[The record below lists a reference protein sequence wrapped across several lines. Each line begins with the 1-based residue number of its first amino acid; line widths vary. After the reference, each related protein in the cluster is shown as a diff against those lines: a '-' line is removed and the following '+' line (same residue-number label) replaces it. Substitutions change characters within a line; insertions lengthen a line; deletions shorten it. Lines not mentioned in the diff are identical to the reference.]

1 MLDVLMPDHHWD
13 VSCVRFLIW
22 FCMVNPVMNPQFGM
36 VEIPVEKAPKI
47 SGIVDQVT
55 IMIEFLWKLIESLG
69 IYSWNLF
76 WCLTFCTK
84 RGSEPFEEGLAELA
98 GPKGRRDQICGRG
111 ETTDQKMLYA
121 FYIPF
126 WALGLMIFI
135 LLFDDCCRFFVQVQA
150 FSDSLRMDK

>member
-1 MLDVLMPDHHWD
+1 
-13 VSCVRFLIW
+13 
-22 FCMVNPVMNPQFGM
+22 MNPQFGM

-47 SGIVDQVT
+47 SGKVDQVT
-55 IMIEFLWKLIESLG
+55 IMIESLG

-84 RGSEPFEEGLAELA
+84 RGREPFEEGLAELA

-121 FYIPF
+121 FYMPF
-126 WALGLMIFI
+126 CALGLMILFYCLIIVADFLSKSKPSPI
-135 LLFDDCCRFFVQVQA
+135 L
-150 FSDSLRMDK
+150 